1 MGPAGRQ
8 FGALLWKNWLCRV
21 RQPVLSLAEFFWPC
35 ILFMI
40 LTVLRFQEPPRHR
53 DNCFLQARDLP
64 SRGVL
69 PFMQALLCNTGS
81 TCRNVSS
88 PAPSEGP
95 RSSSRFGATAGRRE
109 KVNDL
114 AFLEEMQ
121 DLAEGIYEILDRAKI
136 LRELWAGGSKDADSS
151 HGSSLIAMDLNKT
164 EEVILR
170 LEKLHQQPHIW
181 DFLRLLPRLQ
191 ANDVC
196 AEDYIRGGVHLLHAA
211 STSLATLEDLDW
223 LPLNHTFSTVSENV
237 LNVTIWML
245 TFLQEHGVA
254 TTEAGDSPS
263 LQKLLWGP
271 RMAQADL
278 KPRFGFDEAH
288 AEQILNYSAEL
299 QEVLGRWR
307 QVPAGVPRGLEALGR
322 RQGAG
327 ALHAVPLVLGDSV
340 AAAGPGG
347 NHSAPNTIGMLER
360 VLLRGAGGVAPAT
373 SAHVQTAVSWVDASP
388 AAAGVMGAAV
398 VRSQLRP
405 PGRHLPRPLDSCPLL
420 ASPGASFLALGVIV
434 DGSCPTPSTSLARA
448 PPVRLVSHITASNR
462 KTEQVSLWLLH
473 LQKLEDVLRDLP
485 PRPAPR
491 RPLALSP
498 ALGNAIA
505 HKLRFVQG
513 ALACLEAAASGGGP
527 GGQEQPGEE
536 SLLREQEQG
545 RLHASVSGRA
555 ALPCPRGFSDETS
568 VLNKLLRSAED
579 AGHLLQ
585 EVITGRTDMPVSV
598 PGGLLGWP
606 EVEAQ
611 LAAVDLSCRRLL
623 RLLGTAA
630 SPGDGD
636 LAADCRDPL
645 LAAVVFHT
653 LEEVQLSLEETAYR
667 GAFLGLIRKTCELVC
682 YVHVHGRLPNHPPAF
697 SEESPCYGENMDW
710 EVITDNYFT
719 FLSNFLKSP
728 AASISRVLNST
739 KELLMMEKKLH
750 PLEDEQIDYFLSFV
764 GFLEKL
770 LPDPFDS
777 PSMPKFHDPPS
788 LTETLLNTSHLW
800 INRLQSL
807 KRDPS
812 AIDSQKLLE
821 FGKAV
826 IDKIETLEHL
836 WIKKESN
843 NILRFMELVLFE
855 INPKLLELWMYG
867 ISKGERMKLETL
879 STLLNFSVP
888 EDARVLSKS
897 LNFSQLFHSDW
908 PQSPAVEMDFVHV
921 SETVISGLYEFGFL
935 KQGQVSKALDT
946 VYAIRNASE
955 LFSALSEP
963 EKREVDTILT
973 QIYLNVFHDKD
984 SALLLRIYSSC
995 FQHIYKLLSIQ
1006 STESLLS
1013 FLAQTSK
1020 HILDI
1025 IKQFNFQNISK
1036 AFAFL
1041 YETTGVLEG
1050 LSDGS
1055 YCQQLLSSF
1064 NYLELQAQS
1073 LVSTEGPELEVIHA
1087 TLTGLKQ
1094 LLMVDED
1101 FRISFFQYMSQLFN
1115 GSVEALSGDECFA
1128 LDNKNISSVDYST
1141 ERGSSFILPWTQI
1154 LSNLS
1159 ANGSTF
1165 NELTAV
1171 HCTASWLQMWTE
1183 ILGNLSQIL
1192 QFDMNVFIPL
1202 HVGLT
1207 QLLDE
1212 LESDVKISESCLGIF
1227 PTHHPARLILDLFK
1241 NVTQADGFH
1250 DWDDFLT
1257 LRDLWVVLGDALV
1270 WVKSLS
1276 PGQVGKSVF
1285 TMETALHQLKTF
1297 PLNTSASREF
1307 FYSLLDVFMELST
1320 NTSEYINRN
1329 VRLINHFLS
1338 NDVTDYGVKFES
1350 VLTQLRETMLLL
1362 QNVSHDQDLLSCAN
1376 IFQNITEFILEDGF
1390 LHVNTSQRTLRI
1402 LAVLNSTFSSE
1413 DTISSLK
1420 GCIAWVDLMNHLYM
1434 MYNSGVA
1441 QGSPQGNWRSFGDVG
1456 DKINSTLN
1464 LVTWILNIKESP
1476 CSWNKSDINCVNIV
1490 LKNVTDFLNAM
1501 LTAIFEKEKVPKFE
1515 ILLTLL
1521 NGSTNQ
1527 VRMIIN
1533 NLTRDFDFISQ
1544 SNWKRFTELILRPVE
1559 LSDDIPSQF
1568 TDLWRHLVA
1577 LGKEI
1582 QKLMKEISSNILE
1595 NDSSSTSVK
1604 FLNIFATSPKEKDVN
1619 SLGNSFYQ
1627 LASYLAF
1634 NFSHDLQNPPQI
1646 IPHEIMNAVGLGIQL
1661 IRDVFNSL
1669 TPSVLHKIPQDPGDI
1684 QVFKKVASLLRT
1696 LKKMDIDLLVN
1707 QLEQVSESLTDF
1719 LKNVSRLGTRSLG
1732 ANLLVGL
1739 VEKFVD
1745 SSRAWNVNH
1754 LLKFSRLFPKDDVNA
1769 VVDTYY
1775 VLPHAVRLLQRGVDK
1790 NLTEV
1795 LKDVYNFTLL
1805 HGISISSVTKEDFAI
1820 VIKTLLDTV
1829 ELISEKPEILS
1840 AALTCLPVIWC
1851 WNHTASGFQPSLKLD
1866 ACKSREL
1873 TSSSFYSKVA
1883 SMLNHLHLSPPVGL
1897 QCPDE
1902 GSQEEIS
1909 RKMVCVIRELV
1920 DWNSILLELSE
1931 VFHVKTSLVKTM
1943 QEFWHKALPYVPS
1956 SENQSNDS
1964 ISELC
1969 PSGPIKQIASQII
1982 AQLKNV
1988 NFTKIQ
1994 LDENFLDKL
2003 ASLNKILNISEGT
2016 EASVRNKISLILEKI
2031 MKLPSGD
2038 QQPENS
2044 TRSLD
2049 PPFMTFLD
2057 VNLTGSS
2064 SEASSS
2070 FTKKREAAYN
2080 SSYFEKLRLEL
2091 EQIMTDLSHDFPN
2104 RPLLSEIIKEIQ
2116 MINSETLQNVTLQL
2130 AHFFESLGSSLKTSE
2145 ITEDFLSVIKNW
2157 LHKGANQ
2164 DDSEMIQTLFLLMAN
2179 GSSPDDLALLIKDI
2193 ATFLGLLKIISR
2205 EGNFDVAHLTQ
2216 LLSQEQLTNFSLV
2229 PLLFESF
2236 LINSINTLAGS
2247 SPEEASN
2254 SSDTDLHI
2262 MNFIKLTLNQTLSEN
2277 GERII
2282 LPPRSMVD
2290 SVEQVLKTFFSVL
2303 LEENSEDKISLLLKA
2318 FHKDIVAEMSF
2329 VPKDK
2334 YLEILTLDQFLTT
2347 SKEDCLMSIFLSLK
2361 ETLNRLI
2368 KSSFILDNGEFYFDK
2383 GRGAKFMRDLFNALL
2398 RETPG
2403 ENKTENNSEF
2413 LAVVSRLLFHM
2424 NSSEDLLQLSHDLR
2438 SALRLVR
2445 EASRELARLMD
2456 ELVTSPLQGFRDSC
2470 PTLRGVILANLT
2482 GLLPFANNPFPLR
2495 NRATLEIT
2503 ERLLG
2508 VISGAGGESGAPGP
2522 LLEMSDTLTMLV
2534 RDIADMSHLAASV
2547 TSAVELVGR
2556 AQKVA
2561 RKMATMS
2568 ETHSISNTSDTMKF
2582 FDSLYSILQQRVR
2595 NIVNELTALQNVD
2608 RFTSENINDLLTPFI
2623 DLAFGMIGVKPS
2635 ISQDADVVNT
2645 SSSTFSYVNQSKD
2658 FSDTLKEIVEFL
2670 TSVKSHLGTMEHLTA
2685 AFSNGTRI
2693 SAMGSVNLWEEILD
2707 CLDPINNI
2715 INQIDFLHPK
2725 PLPTRSYPQ
2734 DTKWERTREVILFFN
2749 EMFSQD
2755 STEIGTYLRTVIGRT
2770 LEALRNDLEKDDWSI
2785 FNLSLTFAQHPD
2797 HLLKAIETA
2806 GEASGGRDDASGALF
2821 SNFSLIQDVTHQQL
2835 EEAVQVLLRRMAF
2848 VGEELPL
2855 NDSQWINSMRTV
2867 FQPIFESFMNAATRE
2882 KITVG
2887 KEETVP
2893 MPDFPYLLEPLSG
2906 FEKYLKG
2913 LIELVDY
2920 WQDVPLMDQSVA
2932 VCQVFQQLRK
2942 PPGAVETLQKATA
2955 LALRVLIIIAD
2966 NPSLTRDVLCAAL
2979 SCKQDGTRRLLVP
2992 VLRVAAWGLD
3002 HYEEIQTMW
3011 SSPPR
3016 LSCESLGRN
3025 LSTSLRRLRGGLEPA
3040 AGRGCECPSPL
3051 LAAQRLVPTLAH
3063 GFQRAWRA
3071 RLPGLTFLS
3080 NVTAAEDVKVKDLM
3094 QDTSRLT
3101 GELRSS
3107 IHISDDTIHRI
3118 LEAGVS
3124 GLQLLPGA
3132 LALALSGRCDADILR
3147 PLLAFP
3153 EDPTS
3158 AQAARELCGLPGPRA
3173 YALVVSLTQNLDLR
3187 RLIYKVLMPLE
3198 VRRALGAL
3206 LDVVSRLSQLLP
3218 KAGHILEQ
3226 LPEFLR
3232 TYKVTTLLDVPD
3244 VPDFDQ
3250 APQQGR
3256 GGSTAFGSFQFVV
3269 KQVCQEPAS
3278 LFSGSNSFM
3287 NLPQV
3292 TELLGGDKEKFNIP
3306 EDATPF
3312 CLNLYQEILQSP
3324 NGALVWSF
3332 LKPILHGKI
3341 LYTPNTPE
3349 INKVIQ
3355 KANHTF
3361 HFVDKLT
3368 TLAETLLKIS
3378 SIFQSGGSG
3387 QMLSQLQEALRNKF
3401 VRSFVESQLHLDL
3414 DALSGKL
3421 QTYGGELDKV
3431 FARGGAGRIRFLG
3444 RVLVNLSSCVALN
3457 RFQALESVASL
3468 EAKAQEL
3475 MRHNN
3480 FLASI
3485 IFNSSLADRDQGT
3498 RPVRLPPHITY
3509 TIRTSI
3515 LYSMRTDLVKNPLWK
3530 FHPQNLPADGFKYN
3544 YIFVPLQDMIE
3555 RAIIL
3560 VQTGREAVEPAV
3572 QTQAIPYPCHTRD
3585 LFLNNVGFFF
3595 PLIMMLT
3602 WMVSVASMVR
3612 RLVYERQTQIE
3623 EYMRMMGVH
3632 STVLFLAWFLEN
3644 VATLALSSAAL
3655 AVILKV
3661 SGIFAH
3667 SNACIVF
3674 LFLLDF
3680 GVSVV
3685 MLSYLLGAFFS
3696 RANTA
3701 ALWASLVYMISFLP
3715 YIVLLV
3721 LRNQLSVI
3729 VQMFLCLLSTTAFG
3743 QGVFFVTFLE
3753 GQEAGVQWDNL
3764 SQPPEQMGMTFGWV
3778 CWMILFDSGLYFV
3791 CGWYLNNLVP
3801 GAFGLRKPW
3810 YFPFTASYWKSLC
3823 GLAAGGRRAPGPD
3836 LSFPHED
3843 SDREGSSR
3851 HDGAGAA
3858 GGGPP
3863 GVALVSVTKEYE
3875 PHKAAIRDLSITFH
3889 SDQITALLGTNGA
3902 GKTTV
3907 ISVLTGLHPPT
3918 SGAVLVHGRSL
3929 HTDLAAI
3936 RRELGVCPQRDVL
3949 LDNLTVL
3956 EHLRLFAAIKAPHWT
3971 QRTLRRE
3978 VNRTLED
3985 VELTRHQHTQTRVL
3999 SGGMKRKLSIGLAFL
4014 GASRTV
4020 VLDEPTSGVDP
4031 CSRRGIWDIL
4041 LKHRKGRTVIFTTH
4055 HLDEAEALSDRVA
4068 VLQQGR
4074 LRFCGPPSCLTEAY
4088 GQGLLLTLTKQPS
4101 VLGADDSQDLA
4112 RATALIQSH
4121 VPHAFLRDSRPGEL
4135 VYGLPRDTD
4144 RARFGALFRALEH
4157 NLPCLRLT
4165 GFGISDTTLE
4175 EVFLTL
4181 LQGSKKPSAA
4191 ERARWDQRPP
4201 ERARGSCGAPAGTPL
4216 AQAAALLVKRLRH
4229 TRRAWKGA
4237 VSNLLLPV
4245 LFVAL
4250 AMGLFMV
4257 RPLATDYPPL
4267 ELAPGRSEGA
4277 EAYFFSS
4284 GSDGQELAQVLLRK
4298 FGDQDLLCG
4307 GLNPDPMNASCWRL
4321 DPPSAPRARDSC
4333 GCPCA
4338 NTSAGAPYLTDRLG
4352 HTLLN
4357 LSAFPLEEYLLLPAA
4372 KPRLGGW
4379 TFGARIPAQDAD
4391 PDASQPDTVAKVWY
4405 NQKGF
4410 HALPSYLNH
4419 LNNLILWRHVPAAED
4434 WRRYG
4439 ITLFSHPYGGALLN
4453 EDKILESIRQCG
4465 VALCIVLGCA
4475 VLTAALGSSVV
4486 HDRATSALRLQR
4498 ISGLGHATYWLANFL
4513 FDGVFYLVSVSLCVA
4528 VIVAFQLPAFTVR
4541 QNLAATALLLAL
4553 FGYATLPW
4561 MYLMS
4566 RIFSSSDV
4574 AFISFVSL
4582 NFIFGLCT
4590 MLMTIM
4596 PRLLAMV
4603 SRAQNLQKIYDVLK
4617 WVFTVLPQFCLGQGL
4632 IELCYN
4638 QIRYDLTHGFGIDS
4652 YMSPFQMDFL
4662 GWIFVQLAAHGTV
4675 LLLLRASLQWD
4686 RLPRPRGHSAIQG
4699 TVTPSKDIDVE
4710 KEQIRVLKGKTSEDL
4725 LVLCNLS
4732 KSYGSFRRTTAVCDI
4747 SLGLRRGECFGLLG
4761 PNGAGKSSTFKM
4773 LNGDCPPTS
4782 GHAVIRTPA
4791 GELLDL
4797 GAAGAAGL
4805 RIGYCP
4811 QQDALDELLTGWE
4824 HLDYYCRLRGVP
4836 SPSIPQ
4842 VAGDLVERLGLE
4854 AHVDQLVATYSGG
4867 TRRKLST
4874 ALALLGSP
4882 DLLLLDEPS
4891 SGMDPCSKRHLWRT
4905 ITQEA
4910 RRGCAVVLTSHSM
4923 EECEALCTRL
4933 AIMVN
4938 GSFRCLGSPQ
4948 HLKNRFGDGYTVRIW
4963 LCQETHAHSAISDCL
4978 KLHFPGIQFKGQH
4991 LNLLEYHL
4999 PKQWECLA
5007 DLFQVLENQK
5017 TFLNIKHY
5025 SISQTTLEQVF
5036 IKFATEQR
5044 EPSQST
5050 PATPPDSYQPHRL
5063 PI

>member
-1 MGPAGRQ
+1 
-8 FGALLWKNWLCRV
+8 
-21 RQPVLSLAEFFWPC
+21 
-35 ILFMI
+35 MI

-88 PAPSEGP
+88 PA
-95 RSSSRFGATAGRRE
+95 SSRFGATAGRRE

-151 HGSSLIAMDLNKT
+151 HGSSLIMDLNKT

-254 TTEAGDSPS
+254 TTGMYSPS

-299 QEVLGRWR
+299 QEVGTRDASR
-307 QVPAGVPRGLEALGR
+307 AVGCSPG
-322 RQGAG
+322 GAWVG
-327 ALHAVPLVLGDSV
+327 E
-340 AAAGPGG
+340 AAG
-347 NHSAPNTIGMLER
+347 
-360 VLLRGAGGVAPAT
+360 RGAP
-373 SAHVQTAVSWVDASP
+373 ASP
-388 AAAGVMGAAV
+388 RHPAWLPG
-398 VRSQLRP
+398 SQRV
-405 PGRHLPRPLDSCPLL
+405 S
-420 ASPGASFLALGVIV
+420 SPV
-434 DGSCPTPSTSLARA
+434 
-448 PPVRLVSHITASNR
+448 
-462 KTEQVSLWLLH
+462 K
-473 LQKLEDVLRDLP
+473 
-485 PRPAPR
+485 
-491 RPLALSP
+491 
-498 ALGNAIA
+498 
-505 HKLRFVQG
+505 
-513 ALACLEAAASGGGP
+513 
-527 GGQEQPGEE
+527 
-536 SLLREQEQG
+536 
-545 RLHASVSGRA
+545 
-555 ALPCPRGFSDETS
+555 
-568 VLNKLLRSAED
+568 
-579 AGHLLQ
+579 GHLLQ

-636 LAADCRDPL
+636 LAAD
-645 LAAVVFHT
+645 
-653 LEEVQLSLEETAYR
+653 S
-667 GAFLGLIRKTCELVC
+667 
-682 YVHVHGRLPNHPPAF
+682 F

-2277 GERII
+2277 
-2282 LPPRSMVD
+2282 
-2290 SVEQVLKTFFSVL
+2290 
-2303 LEENSEDKISLLLKA
+2303 EENSEDKISLL
-2318 FHKDIVAEMSF
+2318 F

-3051 LAAQRLVPTLAH
+3051 LAAQRQAAPGTLV
-3063 GFQRAWRA
+3063 
-3071 RLPGLTFLS
+3071 
-3080 NVTAAEDVKVKDLM
+3080 VTAAGTLIMTGSPPFDAFSDVKVKDLM

-3124 GLQLLPGA
+3124 GLQVLPGA

-3244 VPDFDQ
+3244 VPDFAQ
-3250 APQQGR
+3250 VGQGR

-3421 QTYGGELDKV
+3421 QTYGECLDKV

-4201 ERARGSCGAPAGTPL
+4201 ERGGPWASAGPGRSPGLSRLPVPVSAGGAPAGTPL

-4277 EAYFFSS
+4277 EAYFF
-4284 GSDGQELAQVLLRK
+4284 R
-4298 FGDQDLLCG
+4298 
-4307 GLNPDPMNASCWRL
+4307 MNASCWRL

-4652 YMSPFQMDFL
+4652 YVSPFQMDFL

>member
-1 MGPAGRQ
+1 MLGRVLGLQ
-8 FGALLWKNWLCRV
+8 AAALQLWRCW
-21 RQPVLSLAEFFWPC
+21 VLSLAEFFWPC

-88 PAPSEGP
+88 PA
-95 RSSSRFGATAGRRE
+95 SSRFGATAGRRE

-196 AEDYIRGGVHLLHAA
+196 AEDYIRGGVHL
-211 STSLATLEDLDW
+211 SLATLEDLDW

-254 TTEAGDSPS
+254 TTGMYSPS

-299 QEVLGRWR
+299 QEVGTR
-307 QVPAGVPRGLEALGR
+307 
-322 RQGAG
+322 
-327 ALHAVPLVLGDSV
+327 
-340 AAAGPGG
+340 
-347 NHSAPNTIGMLER
+347 
-360 VLLRGAGGVAPAT
+360 
-373 SAHVQTAVSWVDASP
+373 DASP
-388 AAAGVMGAAV
+388 ALLGCPLPPPSLPPPSSSSWGHTEPLGRGGRCSSWGGSRTAW
-398 VRSQLRP
+398 P
-405 PGRHLPRPLDSCPLL
+405 PGRGLRTSPLGSSGAAAVPACFPPSRPRLQGCSW
-420 ASPGASFLALGVIV
+420 AAGWASFWNLPDSSVAADSPVPGRPPTTHKSASETVVSCAL
-434 DGSCPTPSTSLARA
+434 R
-448 PPVRLVSHITASNR
+448 
-462 KTEQVSLWLLH
+462 LLH

-513 ALACLEAAASGGGP
+513 EASPRHPAWLP
-527 GGQEQPGEE
+527 GSQ
-536 SLLREQEQG
+536 R
-545 RLHASVSGRA
+545 VSS
-555 ALPCPRGFSDETS
+555 P
-568 VLNKLLRSAED
+568 VK
-579 AGHLLQ
+579 GHLLQ

-2992 VLRVAAWGLD
+2992 VLRVA
-3002 HYEEIQTMW
+3002 EIQTMW

-3040 AGRGCECPSPL
+3040 AGRGCESSPRAGDPSQ
-3051 LAAQRLVPTLAH
+3051 AAPGTLV
-3063 GFQRAWRA
+3063 
-3071 RLPGLTFLS
+3071 
-3080 NVTAAEDVKVKDLM
+3080 VTAAGTLIMTGSPPFDAFSDVKVKDLM

-3124 GLQLLPGA
+3124 GLQVLPGA

-3250 APQQGR
+3250 QGR

-3355 KANHTF
+3355 KVSLGVLGWLRWLRSWDGALHW
-3361 HFVDKLT
+3361 
-3368 TLAETLLKIS
+3368 
-3378 SIFQSGGSG
+3378 
-3387 QMLSQLQEALRNKF
+3387 EALRNKF

-4191 ERARWDQRPP
+4191 ERARLPVP
-4201 ERARGSCGAPAGTPL
+4201 VSAGGAPAGTPL

-4307 GLNPDPMNASCWRL
+4307 GLNPDPTISLLTGLACCN
-4321 DPPSAPRARDSC
+4321 
-4333 GCPCA
+4333 
-4338 NTSAGAPYLTDRLG
+4338 AGAPYLTDRLG

-4652 YMSPFQMDFL
+4652 YVSPFQMDFL

-5025 SISQTTLEQVF
+5025 SISQTTLEQVWSPRILRQVAF
-5036 IKFATEQR
+5036 WRVLEAS
-5044 EPSQST
+5044 PS
-5050 PATPPDSYQPHRL
+5050 
-5063 PI
+5063 

>member
-1 MGPAGRQ
+1 
-8 FGALLWKNWLCRV
+8 
-21 RQPVLSLAEFFWPC
+21 
-35 ILFMI
+35 MI

-88 PAPSEGP
+88 PA
-95 RSSSRFGATAGRRE
+95 SSRFGATAGRRE

-196 AEDYIRGGVHLLHAA
+196 AEDYIRGGVHL
-211 STSLATLEDLDW
+211 SLATLEDLDW

-254 TTEAGDSPS
+254 TTGMYSPS

-299 QEVLGRWR
+299 QEVGTR
-307 QVPAGVPRGLEALGR
+307 
-322 RQGAG
+322 
-327 ALHAVPLVLGDSV
+327 
-340 AAAGPGG
+340 
-347 NHSAPNTIGMLER
+347 
-360 VLLRGAGGVAPAT
+360 
-373 SAHVQTAVSWVDASP
+373 DASP
-388 AAAGVMGAAV
+388 ALLGCPLPPPSLPPPSSSSWGHTEPLGRGGRCSSWGGSRTAW
-398 VRSQLRP
+398 P
-405 PGRHLPRPLDSCPLL
+405 PGRGLRTSPLGSSGAAAVPACFPPSRPRLQGCSW
-420 ASPGASFLALGVIV
+420 AAGWASFWNLPDSSVAADSPVPGRPPTTHKSASETVVSCAL
-434 DGSCPTPSTSLARA
+434 R
-448 PPVRLVSHITASNR
+448 
-462 KTEQVSLWLLH
+462 LLH

-513 ALACLEAAASGGGP
+513 EASPRHPAWLP
-527 GGQEQPGEE
+527 GSQ
-536 SLLREQEQG
+536 R
-545 RLHASVSGRA
+545 VSS
-555 ALPCPRGFSDETS
+555 P
-568 VLNKLLRSAED
+568 VK
-579 AGHLLQ
+579 GHLLQ

-2992 VLRVAAWGLD
+2992 VLRVA
-3002 HYEEIQTMW
+3002 EIQTMW

-3040 AGRGCECPSPL
+3040 AGRGCESSPRAGDPSQ
-3051 LAAQRLVPTLAH
+3051 AAPGTLV
-3063 GFQRAWRA
+3063 
-3071 RLPGLTFLS
+3071 
-3080 NVTAAEDVKVKDLM
+3080 VTAAGTLIMTGSPPFDAFSDVKVKDLM

-3124 GLQLLPGA
+3124 GLQVLPGA

-3244 VPDFDQ
+3244 VPDF
-3250 APQQGR
+3250 AQQGR

-3355 KANHTF
+3355 KVSLGVLGWLRWLRSWDGALHW
-3361 HFVDKLT
+3361 
-3368 TLAETLLKIS
+3368 
-3378 SIFQSGGSG
+3378 
-3387 QMLSQLQEALRNKF
+3387 EALRNKF

-4191 ERARWDQRPP
+4191 ERARLPVP
-4201 ERARGSCGAPAGTPL
+4201 VSAGGAPAGTPL

-4307 GLNPDPMNASCWRL
+4307 GLNPDPTISLLTGLACCN
-4321 DPPSAPRARDSC
+4321 
-4333 GCPCA
+4333 
-4338 NTSAGAPYLTDRLG
+4338 AGAPYLTDRLG

-4652 YMSPFQMDFL
+4652 YVSPFQMDFL

-4978 KLHFPGIQFKGQH
+4978 KLHFPGIQFKVDRGSVFTS
-4991 LNLLEYHL
+4991 LWGNRVSAFVLSCVL
-4999 PKQWECLA
+4999 PRAVTRCCLSWA
-5007 DLFQVLENQK
+5007 
-5017 TFLNIKHY
+5017 
-5025 SISQTTLEQVF
+5025 
-5036 IKFATEQR
+5036 
-5044 EPSQST
+5044 
-5050 PATPPDSYQPHRL
+5050 
-5063 PI
+5063 

>member
-1 MGPAGRQ
+1 
-8 FGALLWKNWLCRV
+8 
-21 RQPVLSLAEFFWPC
+21 
-35 ILFMI
+35 
-40 LTVLRFQEPPRHR
+40 
-53 DNCFLQARDLP
+53 
-64 SRGVL
+64 
-69 PFMQALLCNTGS
+69 
-81 TCRNVSS
+81 
-88 PAPSEGP
+88 
-95 RSSSRFGATAGRRE
+95 
-109 KVNDL
+109 
-114 AFLEEMQ
+114 
-121 DLAEGIYEILDRAKI
+121 
-136 LRELWAGGSKDADSS
+136 
-151 HGSSLIAMDLNKT
+151 
-164 EEVILR
+164 
-170 LEKLHQQPHIW
+170 
-181 DFLRLLPRLQ
+181 
-191 ANDVC
+191 
-196 AEDYIRGGVHLLHAA
+196 
-211 STSLATLEDLDW
+211 
-223 LPLNHTFSTVSENV
+223 
-237 LNVTIWML
+237 
-245 TFLQEHGVA
+245 
-254 TTEAGDSPS
+254 
-263 LQKLLWGP
+263 
-271 RMAQADL
+271 
-278 KPRFGFDEAH
+278 
-288 AEQILNYSAEL
+288 
-299 QEVLGRWR
+299 
-307 QVPAGVPRGLEALGR
+307 
-322 RQGAG
+322 
-327 ALHAVPLVLGDSV
+327 
-340 AAAGPGG
+340 
-347 NHSAPNTIGMLER
+347 
-360 VLLRGAGGVAPAT
+360 
-373 SAHVQTAVSWVDASP
+373 
-388 AAAGVMGAAV
+388 
-398 VRSQLRP
+398 
-405 PGRHLPRPLDSCPLL
+405 
-420 ASPGASFLALGVIV
+420 
-434 DGSCPTPSTSLARA
+434 
-448 PPVRLVSHITASNR
+448 
-462 KTEQVSLWLLH
+462 
-473 LQKLEDVLRDLP
+473 
-485 PRPAPR
+485 
-491 RPLALSP
+491 
-498 ALGNAIA
+498 
-505 HKLRFVQG
+505 
-513 ALACLEAAASGGGP
+513 
-527 GGQEQPGEE
+527 
-536 SLLREQEQG
+536 
-545 RLHASVSGRA
+545 
-555 ALPCPRGFSDETS
+555 
-568 VLNKLLRSAED
+568 
-579 AGHLLQ
+579 
-585 EVITGRTDMPVSV
+585 
-598 PGGLLGWP
+598 
-606 EVEAQ
+606 
-611 LAAVDLSCRRLL
+611 
-623 RLLGTAA
+623 
-630 SPGDGD
+630 
-636 LAADCRDPL
+636 
-645 LAAVVFHT
+645 
-653 LEEVQLSLEETAYR
+653 
-667 GAFLGLIRKTCELVC
+667 
-682 YVHVHGRLPNHPPAF
+682 
-697 SEESPCYGENMDW
+697 
-710 EVITDNYFT
+710 
-719 FLSNFLKSP
+719 
-728 AASISRVLNST
+728 
-739 KELLMMEKKLH
+739 MEKKLH
-750 PLEDEQIDYFLSFV
+750 SLEDEQIDYFLSFV

-777 PSMPKFHDPPS
+777 PSMPKLHDAPS

-800 INRLQSL
+800 INRLRSL

-843 NILRFMELVLFE
+843 NMLRFMELVLFE

-879 STLLNFSVP
+879 PTLLNFSVP

-973 QIYLNVFHDKD
+973 QIYLNIFHDKD
-984 SALLLRIYSSC
+984 SALLLQFYSSC

-1006 STESLLS
+1006 STEPLLS

-1055 YCQQLLSSF
+1055 YCQQLLSIF

-1128 LDNKNISSVDYST
+1128 LDNKNISSMDYST

-1212 LESDVKISESCLGIF
+1212 LESDVKISESCQGIF
-1227 PTHHPARLILDLFK
+1227 PTHRPARLVLDLFK

-1257 LRDLWVVLGDALV
+1257 LRDLWVVLGDALF

-1276 PGQVGKSVF
+1276 PGQVGKSLF
-1285 TMETALHQLKTF
+1285 TMETALHQLKTL

-1338 NDVTDYGVKFES
+1338 NNVTDYGVKFES

-1490 LKNVTDFLNAM
+1490 LKNVTDFLSAM

-1521 NGSTNQ
+1521 NDSTNQ

-1544 SNWKRFTELILRPVE
+1544 SNWKRFTELILRPAE

-1568 TDLWRHLVA
+1568 THLWRHLVA

-1582 QKLMKEISSNILE
+1582 QKLMKEIASNILE

-1619 SLGNSFYQ
+1619 SLGNSIYQ

-1696 LKKMDIDLLVN
+1696 LKKTDIDLLVD

-1719 LKNVSRLGTRSLG
+1719 LKNVSRLGARSLG

-1820 VIKTLLDTV
+1820 AIKTLLDTV

-1840 AALTCLPVIWC
+1840 EALTCLPVIWC
-1851 WNHTASGFQPSLKLD
+1851 WNHTASGFRQSPKLD

-1883 SMLNHLHLSPPVGL
+1883 SVLNHLHLSPPVGL

-1943 QEFWHKALPYVPS
+1943 QEFWHRALPYVPS

-1988 NFTKIQ
+1988 NFTKIP

-2003 ASLNKILNISEGT
+2003 AGLNKILNISEGT

-2049 PPFMTFLD
+2049 PPFVTFLD
-2057 VNLTGSS
+2057 ANLTGSS
-2064 SEASSS
+2064 LEASSS

-2080 SSYFEKLRLEL
+2080 SSYFEGLRLEL
-2091 EQIMTDLSHDFPN
+2091 ERIMADLSHDFPN
-2104 RPLLSEIIKEIQ
+2104 TPLLSEIIKEIQ

-2130 AHFFESLGSSLKTSE
+2130 AHFFESLGSSSLKTSE
-2145 ITEDFLSVIKNW
+2145 ITEDFLSVVKNW

-2179 GSSPDDLALLIKDI
+2179 GSSPDDLALWTKDI

-2205 EGNFDVAHLTQ
+2205 EGHFDVAHLTQ
-2216 LLSQEQLTNFSLV
+2216 LLSQDQLTNFSLV

-2262 MNFIKLTLNQTLSEN
+2262 MNFIELALNQTPSEN

-2303 LEENSEDKISLLLKA
+2303 PEENSEDKISLLLKA

-2334 YLEILTLDQFLTT
+2334 NLEILTLDQFLTT
-2347 SKEDCLMSIFLSLK
+2347 SKEDRLMSIFLSLK

-2368 KSSFILDNGEFYFDK
+2368 KSSYILDNGEFYFDK

-2413 LAVVSRLLFHM
+2413 LAVVSRLLFHL

-2445 EASRELARLMD
+2445 EASTELARLMD

-2503 ERLLG
+2503 EGLLG

-2595 NIVNELTALQNVD
+2595 NTVNELTALQNVD

-2623 DLAFGMIGVKPS
+2623 DLAFGMIGVKPY
-2635 ISQDADVVNT
+2635 ISQDADTVNT

-2658 FSDTLKEIVEFL
+2658 FSDILKEIVEFL
-2670 TSVKSHLGTMEHLTA
+2670 TSVKSHLGTMEPLMA

-2693 SAMGSVNLWEEILD
+2693 SATGSVNLWEEILD

-2715 INQIDFLHPK
+2715 LNQIDFLHPK
-2725 PLPTRSYPQ
+2725 PLRTRSYPQ

-2770 LEALRNDLEKDDWSI
+2770 LEALRSDLEKDDWSI
-2785 FNLSLTFAQHPD
+2785 FNLSLTFAPHPD
-2797 HLLKAIETA
+2797 HLLKSIETA
-2806 GEASGGRDDASGALF
+2806 GEASGGRDDVSGALF

-2835 EEAVQVLLRRMAF
+2835 EEAVQALLRRMAF
-2848 VGEELPL
+2848 VGEDLPL

-2867 FQPIFESFMNAATRE
+2867 FQPIFESFMNAATGK

-2893 MPDFPYLLEPLSG
+2893 MPDFPYILEPFSG

-2955 LALRVLIIIAD
+2955 LALRVLIIIAVVLESSNRVFSPVRPPAMAMSSFPGERDLRLPQLCLRGIGHASALPQNPEFISEYRPGSDVVAFSGLHGSRAVFCGAAVKGVDLPLHWPHNRSLGSGSGLPGPGSAAVGGRPQQRRLGVAGGRVPEASGAAEPERGIRRVQGQEEHRSSDINEKLSKRGSRVVASAQHDFGSILRCVSCGPLNRAGCGRGEQRRGTSPEQRACALAQGVQLPARGAEGRARCWGRLWVVQGLQGEHREPAGSLGRSLRCTRDGRVPWTPYGRAEVVSKARAPPSSRSRESPGTEHGLPRSVPSGGGSRAGRFGDPGGQQPRVGGSRAAFAEQEPRALGTGPGAVPESPSRGASRAAPWNRRAQSGHGAEPTWGHCWVEALVPPGRCAHPWALGAGKCAGVSVLSWDVEQRSFRVISD

-2992 VLRVAAWGLD
+2992 VLRAAAWGLD
-3002 HYEEIQTMW
+3002 HYE
-3011 SSPPR
+3011 
-3016 LSCESLGRN
+3016 
-3025 LSTSLRRLRGGLEPA
+3025 
-3040 AGRGCECPSPL
+3040 
-3051 LAAQRLVPTLAH
+3051 
-3063 GFQRAWRA
+3063 
-3071 RLPGLTFLS
+3071 
-3080 NVTAAEDVKVKDLM
+3080 
-3094 QDTSRLT
+3094 
-3101 GELRSS
+3101 
-3107 IHISDDTIHRI
+3107 
-3118 LEAGVS
+3118 
-3124 GLQLLPGA
+3124 
-3132 LALALSGRCDADILR
+3132 
-3147 PLLAFP
+3147 
-3153 EDPTS
+3153 
-3158 AQAARELCGLPGPRA
+3158 
-3173 YALVVSLTQNLDLR
+3173 
-3187 RLIYKVLMPLE
+3187 
-3198 VRRALGAL
+3198 
-3206 LDVVSRLSQLLP
+3206 
-3218 KAGHILEQ
+3218 
-3226 LPEFLR
+3226 
-3232 TYKVTTLLDVPD
+3232 
-3244 VPDFDQ
+3244 
-3250 APQQGR
+3250 
-3256 GGSTAFGSFQFVV
+3256 
-3269 KQVCQEPAS
+3269 VC
-3278 LFSGSNSFM
+3278 
-3287 NLPQV
+3287 
-3292 TELLGGDKEKFNIP
+3292 
-3306 EDATPF
+3306 
-3312 CLNLYQEILQSP
+3312 
-3324 NGALVWSF
+3324 
-3332 LKPILHGKI
+3332 
-3341 LYTPNTPE
+3341 
-3349 INKVIQ
+3349 
-3355 KANHTF
+3355 
-3361 HFVDKLT
+3361 
-3368 TLAETLLKIS
+3368 
-3378 SIFQSGGSG
+3378 
-3387 QMLSQLQEALRNKF
+3387 
-3401 VRSFVESQLHLDL
+3401 
-3414 DALSGKL
+3414 
-3421 QTYGGELDKV
+3421 
-3431 FARGGAGRIRFLG
+3431 
-3444 RVLVNLSSCVALN
+3444 
-3457 RFQALESVASL
+3457 
-3468 EAKAQEL
+3468 
-3475 MRHNN
+3475 
-3480 FLASI
+3480 
-3485 IFNSSLADRDQGT
+3485 
-3498 RPVRLPPHITY
+3498 
-3509 TIRTSI
+3509 
-3515 LYSMRTDLVKNPLWK
+3515 
-3530 FHPQNLPADGFKYN
+3530 
-3544 YIFVPLQDMIE
+3544 
-3555 RAIIL
+3555 
-3560 VQTGREAVEPAV
+3560 
-3572 QTQAIPYPCHTRD
+3572 
-3585 LFLNNVGFFF
+3585 
-3595 PLIMMLT
+3595 
-3602 WMVSVASMVR
+3602 
-3612 RLVYERQTQIE
+3612 
-3623 EYMRMMGVH
+3623 
-3632 STVLFLAWFLEN
+3632 
-3644 VATLALSSAAL
+3644 
-3655 AVILKV
+3655 
-3661 SGIFAH
+3661 
-3667 SNACIVF
+3667 
-3674 LFLLDF
+3674 
-3680 GVSVV
+3680 
-3685 MLSYLLGAFFS
+3685 
-3696 RANTA
+3696 
-3701 ALWASLVYMISFLP
+3701 
-3715 YIVLLV
+3715 
-3721 LRNQLSVI
+3721 
-3729 VQMFLCLLSTTAFG
+3729 
-3743 QGVFFVTFLE
+3743 
-3753 GQEAGVQWDNL
+3753 
-3764 SQPPEQMGMTFGWV
+3764 
-3778 CWMILFDSGLYFV
+3778 
-3791 CGWYLNNLVP
+3791 
-3801 GAFGLRKPW
+3801 
-3810 YFPFTASYWKSLC
+3810 
-3823 GLAAGGRRAPGPD
+3823 
-3836 LSFPHED
+3836 
-3843 SDREGSSR
+3843 
-3851 HDGAGAA
+3851 
-3858 GGGPP
+3858 
-3863 GVALVSVTKEYE
+3863 
-3875 PHKAAIRDLSITFH
+3875 
-3889 SDQITALLGTNGA
+3889 
-3902 GKTTV
+3902 
-3907 ISVLTGLHPPT
+3907 
-3918 SGAVLVHGRSL
+3918 
-3929 HTDLAAI
+3929 
-3936 RRELGVCPQRDVL
+3936 
-3949 LDNLTVL
+3949 
-3956 EHLRLFAAIKAPHWT
+3956 
-3971 QRTLRRE
+3971 
-3978 VNRTLED
+3978 
-3985 VELTRHQHTQTRVL
+3985 
-3999 SGGMKRKLSIGLAFL
+3999 
-4014 GASRTV
+4014 
-4020 VLDEPTSGVDP
+4020 
-4031 CSRRGIWDIL
+4031 
-4041 LKHRKGRTVIFTTH
+4041 
-4055 HLDEAEALSDRVA
+4055 
-4068 VLQQGR
+4068 
-4074 LRFCGPPSCLTEAY
+4074 
-4088 GQGLLLTLTKQPS
+4088 
-4101 VLGADDSQDLA
+4101 
-4112 RATALIQSH
+4112 
-4121 VPHAFLRDSRPGEL
+4121 
-4135 VYGLPRDTD
+4135 
-4144 RARFGALFRALEH
+4144 
-4157 NLPCLRLT
+4157 
-4165 GFGISDTTLE
+4165 
-4175 EVFLTL
+4175 
-4181 LQGSKKPSAA
+4181 
-4191 ERARWDQRPP
+4191 
-4201 ERARGSCGAPAGTPL
+4201 
-4216 AQAAALLVKRLRH
+4216 
-4229 TRRAWKGA
+4229 
-4237 VSNLLLPV
+4237 
-4245 LFVAL
+4245 
-4250 AMGLFMV
+4250 
-4257 RPLATDYPPL
+4257 
-4267 ELAPGRSEGA
+4267 
-4277 EAYFFSS
+4277 
-4284 GSDGQELAQVLLRK
+4284 
-4298 FGDQDLLCG
+4298 
-4307 GLNPDPMNASCWRL
+4307 
-4321 DPPSAPRARDSC
+4321 
-4333 GCPCA
+4333 
-4338 NTSAGAPYLTDRLG
+4338 
-4352 HTLLN
+4352 
-4357 LSAFPLEEYLLLPAA
+4357 
-4372 KPRLGGW
+4372 
-4379 TFGARIPAQDAD
+4379 
-4391 PDASQPDTVAKVWY
+4391 
-4405 NQKGF
+4405 
-4410 HALPSYLNH
+4410 
-4419 LNNLILWRHVPAAED
+4419 
-4434 WRRYG
+4434 
-4439 ITLFSHPYGGALLN
+4439 
-4453 EDKILESIRQCG
+4453 
-4465 VALCIVLGCA
+4465 
-4475 VLTAALGSSVV
+4475 
-4486 HDRATSALRLQR
+4486 
-4498 ISGLGHATYWLANFL
+4498 
-4513 FDGVFYLVSVSLCVA
+4513 
-4528 VIVAFQLPAFTVR
+4528 
-4541 QNLAATALLLAL
+4541 
-4553 FGYATLPW
+4553 
-4561 MYLMS
+4561 
-4566 RIFSSSDV
+4566 
-4574 AFISFVSL
+4574 
-4582 NFIFGLCT
+4582 
-4590 MLMTIM
+4590 
-4596 PRLLAMV
+4596 
-4603 SRAQNLQKIYDVLK
+4603 
-4617 WVFTVLPQFCLGQGL
+4617 
-4632 IELCYN
+4632 
-4638 QIRYDLTHGFGIDS
+4638 
-4652 YMSPFQMDFL
+4652 
-4662 GWIFVQLAAHGTV
+4662 
-4675 LLLLRASLQWD
+4675 
-4686 RLPRPRGHSAIQG
+4686 RPRG
-4699 TVTPSKDIDVE
+4699 
-4710 KEQIRVLKGKTSEDL
+4710 
-4725 LVLCNLS
+4725 
-4732 KSYGSFRRTTAVCDI
+4732 
-4747 SLGLRRGECFGLLG
+4747 SLELR
-4761 PNGAGKSSTFKM
+4761 
-4773 LNGDCPPTS
+4773 
-4782 GHAVIRTPA
+4782 
-4791 GELLDL
+4791 
-4797 GAAGAAGL
+4797 GAA
-4805 RIGYCP
+4805 R
-4811 QQDALDELLTGWE
+4811 W
-4824 HLDYYCRLRGVP
+4824 V
-4836 SPSIPQ
+4836 
-4842 VAGDLVERLGLE
+4842 
-4854 AHVDQLVATYSGG
+4854 
-4867 TRRKLST
+4867 
-4874 ALALLGSP
+4874 
-4882 DLLLLDEPS
+4882 
-4891 SGMDPCSKRHLWRT
+4891 
-4905 ITQEA
+4905 
-4910 RRGCAVVLTSHSM
+4910 
-4923 EECEALCTRL
+4923 
-4933 AIMVN
+4933 
-4938 GSFRCLGSPQ
+4938 
-4948 HLKNRFGDGYTVRIW
+4948 
-4963 LCQETHAHSAISDCL
+4963 
-4978 KLHFPGIQFKGQH
+4978 
-4991 LNLLEYHL
+4991 
-4999 PKQWECLA
+4999 
-5007 DLFQVLENQK
+5007 
-5017 TFLNIKHY
+5017 
-5025 SISQTTLEQVF
+5025 
-5036 IKFATEQR
+5036 
-5044 EPSQST
+5044 
-5050 PATPPDSYQPHRL
+5050 
-5063 PI
+5063 

>member
-1 MGPAGRQ
+1 
-8 FGALLWKNWLCRV
+8 
-21 RQPVLSLAEFFWPC
+21 
-35 ILFMI
+35 
-40 LTVLRFQEPPRHR
+40 
-53 DNCFLQARDLP
+53 
-64 SRGVL
+64 
-69 PFMQALLCNTGS
+69 
-81 TCRNVSS
+81 
-88 PAPSEGP
+88 
-95 RSSSRFGATAGRRE
+95 
-109 KVNDL
+109 
-114 AFLEEMQ
+114 
-121 DLAEGIYEILDRAKI
+121 
-136 LRELWAGGSKDADSS
+136 
-151 HGSSLIAMDLNKT
+151 
-164 EEVILR
+164 
-170 LEKLHQQPHIW
+170 
-181 DFLRLLPRLQ
+181 
-191 ANDVC
+191 
-196 AEDYIRGGVHLLHAA
+196 
-211 STSLATLEDLDW
+211 
-223 LPLNHTFSTVSENV
+223 
-237 LNVTIWML
+237 
-245 TFLQEHGVA
+245 
-254 TTEAGDSPS
+254 
-263 LQKLLWGP
+263 
-271 RMAQADL
+271 
-278 KPRFGFDEAH
+278 
-288 AEQILNYSAEL
+288 
-299 QEVLGRWR
+299 
-307 QVPAGVPRGLEALGR
+307 
-322 RQGAG
+322 
-327 ALHAVPLVLGDSV
+327 
-340 AAAGPGG
+340 
-347 NHSAPNTIGMLER
+347 
-360 VLLRGAGGVAPAT
+360 
-373 SAHVQTAVSWVDASP
+373 
-388 AAAGVMGAAV
+388 
-398 VRSQLRP
+398 
-405 PGRHLPRPLDSCPLL
+405 
-420 ASPGASFLALGVIV
+420 
-434 DGSCPTPSTSLARA
+434 
-448 PPVRLVSHITASNR
+448 
-462 KTEQVSLWLLH
+462 
-473 LQKLEDVLRDLP
+473 
-485 PRPAPR
+485 
-491 RPLALSP
+491 
-498 ALGNAIA
+498 
-505 HKLRFVQG
+505 
-513 ALACLEAAASGGGP
+513 
-527 GGQEQPGEE
+527 
-536 SLLREQEQG
+536 
-545 RLHASVSGRA
+545 
-555 ALPCPRGFSDETS
+555 
-568 VLNKLLRSAED
+568 
-579 AGHLLQ
+579 
-585 EVITGRTDMPVSV
+585 
-598 PGGLLGWP
+598 
-606 EVEAQ
+606 
-611 LAAVDLSCRRLL
+611 
-623 RLLGTAA
+623 
-630 SPGDGD
+630 
-636 LAADCRDPL
+636 
-645 LAAVVFHT
+645 
-653 LEEVQLSLEETAYR
+653 
-667 GAFLGLIRKTCELVC
+667 
-682 YVHVHGRLPNHPPAF
+682 
-697 SEESPCYGENMDW
+697 
-710 EVITDNYFT
+710 
-719 FLSNFLKSP
+719 
-728 AASISRVLNST
+728 
-739 KELLMMEKKLH
+739 MEKKLH

-2318 FHKDIVAEMSF
+2318 FHKDIVAEM
-2329 VPKDK
+2329 
-2334 YLEILTLDQFLTT
+2334 
-2347 SKEDCLMSIFLSLK
+2347 
-2361 ETLNRLI
+2361 R
-2368 KSSFILDNGEFYFDK
+2368 
-2383 GRGAKFMRDLFNALL
+2383 
-2398 RETPG
+2398 
-2403 ENKTENNSEF
+2403 
-2413 LAVVSRLLFHM
+2413 
-2424 NSSEDLLQLSHDLR
+2424 
-2438 SALRLVR
+2438 
-2445 EASRELARLMD
+2445 
-2456 ELVTSPLQGFRDSC
+2456 
-2470 PTLRGVILANLT
+2470 
-2482 GLLPFANNPFPLR
+2482 
-2495 NRATLEIT
+2495 
-2503 ERLLG
+2503 
-2508 VISGAGGESGAPGP
+2508 
-2522 LLEMSDTLTMLV
+2522 
-2534 RDIADMSHLAASV
+2534 
-2547 TSAVELVGR
+2547 
-2556 AQKVA
+2556 
-2561 RKMATMS
+2561 
-2568 ETHSISNTSDTMKF
+2568 
-2582 FDSLYSILQQRVR
+2582 
-2595 NIVNELTALQNVD
+2595 
-2608 RFTSENINDLLTPFI
+2608 
-2623 DLAFGMIGVKPS
+2623 
-2635 ISQDADVVNT
+2635 
-2645 SSSTFSYVNQSKD
+2645 
-2658 FSDTLKEIVEFL
+2658 
-2670 TSVKSHLGTMEHLTA
+2670 
-2685 AFSNGTRI
+2685 
-2693 SAMGSVNLWEEILD
+2693 
-2707 CLDPINNI
+2707 
-2715 INQIDFLHPK
+2715 
-2725 PLPTRSYPQ
+2725 
-2734 DTKWERTREVILFFN
+2734 
-2749 EMFSQD
+2749 
-2755 STEIGTYLRTVIGRT
+2755 
-2770 LEALRNDLEKDDWSI
+2770 
-2785 FNLSLTFAQHPD
+2785 
-2797 HLLKAIETA
+2797 
-2806 GEASGGRDDASGALF
+2806 
-2821 SNFSLIQDVTHQQL
+2821 
-2835 EEAVQVLLRRMAF
+2835 
-2848 VGEELPL
+2848 
-2855 NDSQWINSMRTV
+2855 
-2867 FQPIFESFMNAATRE
+2867 
-2882 KITVG
+2882 
-2887 KEETVP
+2887 
-2893 MPDFPYLLEPLSG
+2893 
-2906 FEKYLKG
+2906 
-2913 LIELVDY
+2913 
-2920 WQDVPLMDQSVA
+2920 
-2932 VCQVFQQLRK
+2932 
-2942 PPGAVETLQKATA
+2942 
-2955 LALRVLIIIAD
+2955 
-2966 NPSLTRDVLCAAL
+2966 
-2979 SCKQDGTRRLLVP
+2979 
-2992 VLRVAAWGLD
+2992 
-3002 HYEEIQTMW
+3002 
-3011 SSPPR
+3011 
-3016 LSCESLGRN
+3016 
-3025 LSTSLRRLRGGLEPA
+3025 
-3040 AGRGCECPSPL
+3040 
-3051 LAAQRLVPTLAH
+3051 
-3063 GFQRAWRA
+3063 
-3071 RLPGLTFLS
+3071 
-3080 NVTAAEDVKVKDLM
+3080 
-3094 QDTSRLT
+3094 
-3101 GELRSS
+3101 
-3107 IHISDDTIHRI
+3107 
-3118 LEAGVS
+3118 
-3124 GLQLLPGA
+3124 
-3132 LALALSGRCDADILR
+3132 
-3147 PLLAFP
+3147 
-3153 EDPTS
+3153 
-3158 AQAARELCGLPGPRA
+3158 
-3173 YALVVSLTQNLDLR
+3173 
-3187 RLIYKVLMPLE
+3187 
-3198 VRRALGAL
+3198 
-3206 LDVVSRLSQLLP
+3206 
-3218 KAGHILEQ
+3218 
-3226 LPEFLR
+3226 
-3232 TYKVTTLLDVPD
+3232 
-3244 VPDFDQ
+3244 
-3250 APQQGR
+3250 
-3256 GGSTAFGSFQFVV
+3256 
-3269 KQVCQEPAS
+3269 
-3278 LFSGSNSFM
+3278 
-3287 NLPQV
+3287 
-3292 TELLGGDKEKFNIP
+3292 
-3306 EDATPF
+3306 
-3312 CLNLYQEILQSP
+3312 
-3324 NGALVWSF
+3324 
-3332 LKPILHGKI
+3332 
-3341 LYTPNTPE
+3341 
-3349 INKVIQ
+3349 
-3355 KANHTF
+3355 
-3361 HFVDKLT
+3361 
-3368 TLAETLLKIS
+3368 
-3378 SIFQSGGSG
+3378 
-3387 QMLSQLQEALRNKF
+3387 
-3401 VRSFVESQLHLDL
+3401 
-3414 DALSGKL
+3414 
-3421 QTYGGELDKV
+3421 
-3431 FARGGAGRIRFLG
+3431 
-3444 RVLVNLSSCVALN
+3444 
-3457 RFQALESVASL
+3457 
-3468 EAKAQEL
+3468 
-3475 MRHNN
+3475 
-3480 FLASI
+3480 
-3485 IFNSSLADRDQGT
+3485 
-3498 RPVRLPPHITY
+3498 
-3509 TIRTSI
+3509 
-3515 LYSMRTDLVKNPLWK
+3515 
-3530 FHPQNLPADGFKYN
+3530 
-3544 YIFVPLQDMIE
+3544 
-3555 RAIIL
+3555 
-3560 VQTGREAVEPAV
+3560 
-3572 QTQAIPYPCHTRD
+3572 
-3585 LFLNNVGFFF
+3585 
-3595 PLIMMLT
+3595 
-3602 WMVSVASMVR
+3602 
-3612 RLVYERQTQIE
+3612 
-3623 EYMRMMGVH
+3623 
-3632 STVLFLAWFLEN
+3632 
-3644 VATLALSSAAL
+3644 
-3655 AVILKV
+3655 
-3661 SGIFAH
+3661 
-3667 SNACIVF
+3667 
-3674 LFLLDF
+3674 
-3680 GVSVV
+3680 
-3685 MLSYLLGAFFS
+3685 
-3696 RANTA
+3696 
-3701 ALWASLVYMISFLP
+3701 
-3715 YIVLLV
+3715 
-3721 LRNQLSVI
+3721 
-3729 VQMFLCLLSTTAFG
+3729 
-3743 QGVFFVTFLE
+3743 
-3753 GQEAGVQWDNL
+3753 
-3764 SQPPEQMGMTFGWV
+3764 
-3778 CWMILFDSGLYFV
+3778 
-3791 CGWYLNNLVP
+3791 
-3801 GAFGLRKPW
+3801 
-3810 YFPFTASYWKSLC
+3810 
-3823 GLAAGGRRAPGPD
+3823 
-3836 LSFPHED
+3836 
-3843 SDREGSSR
+3843 
-3851 HDGAGAA
+3851 
-3858 GGGPP
+3858 
-3863 GVALVSVTKEYE
+3863 
-3875 PHKAAIRDLSITFH
+3875 
-3889 SDQITALLGTNGA
+3889 
-3902 GKTTV
+3902 
-3907 ISVLTGLHPPT
+3907 
-3918 SGAVLVHGRSL
+3918 
-3929 HTDLAAI
+3929 
-3936 RRELGVCPQRDVL
+3936 
-3949 LDNLTVL
+3949 
-3956 EHLRLFAAIKAPHWT
+3956 
-3971 QRTLRRE
+3971 
-3978 VNRTLED
+3978 
-3985 VELTRHQHTQTRVL
+3985 
-3999 SGGMKRKLSIGLAFL
+3999 
-4014 GASRTV
+4014 
-4020 VLDEPTSGVDP
+4020 
-4031 CSRRGIWDIL
+4031 
-4041 LKHRKGRTVIFTTH
+4041 
-4055 HLDEAEALSDRVA
+4055 
-4068 VLQQGR
+4068 
-4074 LRFCGPPSCLTEAY
+4074 
-4088 GQGLLLTLTKQPS
+4088 
-4101 VLGADDSQDLA
+4101 
-4112 RATALIQSH
+4112 
-4121 VPHAFLRDSRPGEL
+4121 
-4135 VYGLPRDTD
+4135 
-4144 RARFGALFRALEH
+4144 
-4157 NLPCLRLT
+4157 
-4165 GFGISDTTLE
+4165 
-4175 EVFLTL
+4175 
-4181 LQGSKKPSAA
+4181 
-4191 ERARWDQRPP
+4191 
-4201 ERARGSCGAPAGTPL
+4201 
-4216 AQAAALLVKRLRH
+4216 
-4229 TRRAWKGA
+4229 
-4237 VSNLLLPV
+4237 
-4245 LFVAL
+4245 
-4250 AMGLFMV
+4250 
-4257 RPLATDYPPL
+4257 
-4267 ELAPGRSEGA
+4267 
-4277 EAYFFSS
+4277 
-4284 GSDGQELAQVLLRK
+4284 
-4298 FGDQDLLCG
+4298 
-4307 GLNPDPMNASCWRL
+4307 
-4321 DPPSAPRARDSC
+4321 
-4333 GCPCA
+4333 
-4338 NTSAGAPYLTDRLG
+4338 
-4352 HTLLN
+4352 
-4357 LSAFPLEEYLLLPAA
+4357 
-4372 KPRLGGW
+4372 
-4379 TFGARIPAQDAD
+4379 
-4391 PDASQPDTVAKVWY
+4391 
-4405 NQKGF
+4405 
-4410 HALPSYLNH
+4410 
-4419 LNNLILWRHVPAAED
+4419 
-4434 WRRYG
+4434 
-4439 ITLFSHPYGGALLN
+4439 
-4453 EDKILESIRQCG
+4453 
-4465 VALCIVLGCA
+4465 
-4475 VLTAALGSSVV
+4475 
-4486 HDRATSALRLQR
+4486 
-4498 ISGLGHATYWLANFL
+4498 
-4513 FDGVFYLVSVSLCVA
+4513 
-4528 VIVAFQLPAFTVR
+4528 
-4541 QNLAATALLLAL
+4541 
-4553 FGYATLPW
+4553 
-4561 MYLMS
+4561 
-4566 RIFSSSDV
+4566 
-4574 AFISFVSL
+4574 
-4582 NFIFGLCT
+4582 
-4590 MLMTIM
+4590 
-4596 PRLLAMV
+4596 
-4603 SRAQNLQKIYDVLK
+4603 
-4617 WVFTVLPQFCLGQGL
+4617 
-4632 IELCYN
+4632 
-4638 QIRYDLTHGFGIDS
+4638 
-4652 YMSPFQMDFL
+4652 
-4662 GWIFVQLAAHGTV
+4662 
-4675 LLLLRASLQWD
+4675 
-4686 RLPRPRGHSAIQG
+4686 
-4699 TVTPSKDIDVE
+4699 
-4710 KEQIRVLKGKTSEDL
+4710 
-4725 LVLCNLS
+4725 
-4732 KSYGSFRRTTAVCDI
+4732 
-4747 SLGLRRGECFGLLG
+4747 
-4761 PNGAGKSSTFKM
+4761 
-4773 LNGDCPPTS
+4773 
-4782 GHAVIRTPA
+4782 
-4791 GELLDL
+4791 
-4797 GAAGAAGL
+4797 
-4805 RIGYCP
+4805 
-4811 QQDALDELLTGWE
+4811 
-4824 HLDYYCRLRGVP
+4824 
-4836 SPSIPQ
+4836 
-4842 VAGDLVERLGLE
+4842 
-4854 AHVDQLVATYSGG
+4854 
-4867 TRRKLST
+4867 
-4874 ALALLGSP
+4874 
-4882 DLLLLDEPS
+4882 
-4891 SGMDPCSKRHLWRT
+4891 
-4905 ITQEA
+4905 
-4910 RRGCAVVLTSHSM
+4910 
-4923 EECEALCTRL
+4923 
-4933 AIMVN
+4933 
-4938 GSFRCLGSPQ
+4938 
-4948 HLKNRFGDGYTVRIW
+4948 
-4963 LCQETHAHSAISDCL
+4963 
-4978 KLHFPGIQFKGQH
+4978 
-4991 LNLLEYHL
+4991 
-4999 PKQWECLA
+4999 
-5007 DLFQVLENQK
+5007 
-5017 TFLNIKHY
+5017 
-5025 SISQTTLEQVF
+5025 
-5036 IKFATEQR
+5036 
-5044 EPSQST
+5044 
-5050 PATPPDSYQPHRL
+5050 
-5063 PI
+5063 

>member
-1 MGPAGRQ
+1 MGPVGRQ

-88 PAPSEGP
+88 TAPAEGP
-95 RSSSRFGATAGRRE
+95 R
-109 KVNDL
+109 
-114 AFLEEMQ
+114 
-121 DLAEGIYEILDRAKI
+121 
-136 LRELWAGGSKDADSS
+136 
-151 HGSSLIAMDLNKT
+151 
-164 EEVILR
+164 
-170 LEKLHQQPHIW
+170 
-181 DFLRLLPRLQ
+181 RLLR
-191 ANDVC
+191 
-196 AEDYIRGGVHLLHAA
+196 
-211 STSLATLEDLDW
+211 
-223 LPLNHTFSTVSENV
+223 
-237 LNVTIWML
+237 
-245 TFLQEHGVA
+245 
-254 TTEAGDSPS
+254 
-263 LQKLLWGP
+263 
-271 RMAQADL
+271 
-278 KPRFGFDEAH
+278 
-288 AEQILNYSAEL
+288 
-299 QEVLGRWR
+299 
-307 QVPAGVPRGLEALGR
+307 
-322 RQGAG
+322 
-327 ALHAVPLVLGDSV
+327 
-340 AAAGPGG
+340 
-347 NHSAPNTIGMLER
+347 
-360 VLLRGAGGVAPAT
+360 
-373 SAHVQTAVSWVDASP
+373 
-388 AAAGVMGAAV
+388 
-398 VRSQLRP
+398 
-405 PGRHLPRPLDSCPLL
+405 
-420 ASPGASFLALGVIV
+420 
-434 DGSCPTPSTSLARA
+434 
-448 PPVRLVSHITASNR
+448 
-462 KTEQVSLWLLH
+462 
-473 LQKLEDVLRDLP
+473 LQKLEDVSRDLPP

-491 RPLALSP
+491 RLLALP
-498 ALGNAIA
+498 AVLGNAIA

-536 SLLREQEQG
+536 SPLREREQG
-545 RLHASVSGRA
+545 CLHASVSGRA
-555 ALPCPRGFSDETS
+555 ALPCPRGFSNETS

-585 EVITGRTDMPVSV
+585 EVITGRTDTPVSV

-611 LAAVDLSCRRLL
+611 LAAAALSCRRLL
-623 RLLGTAA
+623 RLLGPAA
-630 SPGDGD
+630 SPGDSD
-636 LAADCRDPL
+636 LAADCRDRL
-645 LAAVVFHT
+645 LSAVVFHT

-667 GAFLGLIRKTCELVC
+667 GAFLGLIRKTCDLLC

-719 FLSNFLKSP
+719 FLGNFLKSP

-739 KELLMMEKKLH
+739 KGLLMMEKKLH
-750 PLEDEQIDYFLSFV
+750 SLEDEQIDYFLSFV

-770 LPDPFDS
+770 LPDPLDS

-800 INRLQSL
+800 INRLRSL
-807 KRDPS
+807 KKDPS

-908 PQSPAVEMDFVHV
+908 PQSPAVEMDFVRV

-1006 STESLLS
+1006 STEPLLS

-1055 YCQQLLSSF
+1055 YCQQLLSIF

-1128 LDNKNISSVDYST
+1128 LDNKNIPTVDYST
-1141 ERGSSFILPWTQI
+1141 DRGSSFVLPWTQI

-1212 LESDVKISESCLGIF
+1212 LESDVKISESCQGIL
-1227 PTHHPARLILDLFK
+1227 PTHRPARLILDLFK

-1276 PGQVGKSVF
+1276 PGQVGKSLF
-1285 TMETALHQLKTF
+1285 TVETALHQLKTL

-1307 FYSLLDVFMELST
+1307 FYSLLDVFMELGT

-1338 NDVTDYGVKFES
+1338 NNVTDYGVKFES
-1350 VLTQLRETMLLL
+1350 VFTQLRETMLLL

-1490 LKNVTDFLNAM
+1490 LKNVTDFLSAM

-1521 NGSTNQ
+1521 NDSTNQ

-1582 QKLMKEISSNILE
+1582 QKLMKEVSGNILE

-1604 FLNIFATSPKEKDVN
+1604 FLNMFATSPKEKDVK

-1696 LKKMDIDLLVN
+1696 LKKTDIDLLVD

-1795 LKDVYNFTLL
+1795 LRDVYNFTLL

-1829 ELISEKPEILS
+1829 ELISEKPELLS
-1840 AALTCLPVIWC
+1840 EALSCLPVIWC
-1851 WNHTASGFQPSLKLD
+1851 WDHTASGFRQSPRLD

-1956 SENQSNDS
+1956 SENQRNDS

-1988 NFTKIQ
+1988 NFTKIP

-2049 PPFMTFLD
+2049 PPFVTFLD
-2057 VNLTGSS
+2057 ANLTGSS
-2064 SEASSS
+2064 LEASSG
-2070 FTKKREAAYN
+2070 FTKKREASYN
-2080 SSYFEKLRLEL
+2080 SSYFEELRLEL

-2130 AHFFESLGSSLKTSE
+2130 AHFFESLGSSSLKTSE
-2145 ITEDFLSVIKNW
+2145 IAEDFLSVVKNW

-2179 GSSPDDLALLIKDI
+2179 GSSPDDLALWTKDI

-2262 MNFIKLTLNQTLSEN
+2262 MNFIKLALNQTPSEN

-2334 YLEILTLDQFLTT
+2334 HLEILTLDQFLTT
-2347 SKEDCLMSIFLSLK
+2347 SKEDRLMSIFSSLK

-2403 ENKTENNSEF
+2403 ENKPENNSEF
-2413 LAVVSRLLFHM
+2413 LGVVSRLLFHM

-2445 EASRELARLMD
+2445 EASTELARLMD

-2503 ERLLG
+2503 EGLLG

-2568 ETHSISNTSDTMKF
+2568 ETHSISNTSDTVKF

-2595 NIVNELTALQNVD
+2595 NIVNESTALQNVD

-2623 DLAFGMIGVKPS
+2623 DLAFGMIGVKPY

-2658 FSDTLKEIVEFL
+2658 FSDILKEIVEFL
-2670 TSVKSHLGTMEHLTA
+2670 TSVKSHLGTMEHLMA

-2715 INQIDFLHPK
+2715 LNQIEFLHPK
-2725 PLPTRSYPQ
+2725 PLRTRSYPQ
-2734 DTKWERTREVILFFN
+2734 DTKWERTWAVIMFFN

-2770 LEALRNDLEKDDWSI
+2770 LEALRSDLENDNWSI
-2785 FNLSLTFAQHPD
+2785 FNLSLAFAQHPD
-2797 HLLKAIETA
+2797 HLLKAIETP

-2848 VGEELPL
+2848 VGEDLPL

-2867 FQPIFESFMNAATRE
+2867 FQPISESFVNAATGK
-2882 KITVG
+2882 KITEG

-2893 MPDFPYLLEPLSG
+2893 MPDFPYILEPLSG

-2966 NPSLTRDVLCAAL
+2966 NPSLTRDVVCAAL

-2992 VLRVAAWGLD
+2992 VLRAAAWGLD
-3002 HYEEIQTMW
+3002 HYEEIRTMW
-3011 SSPPR
+3011 SSPLR

-3025 LSTSLRRLRGGLEPA
+3025 LSASLRRLRGGLEPA

-3051 LAAQRLVPTLAH
+3051 LTAQRLVPTLAH

-3071 RLPGLTFLS
+3071 RHPGLTFLS

-3107 IHISDDTIHRI
+3107 VRVSDDTIHRI

-3124 GLQLLPGA
+3124 GPQVLPGA
-3132 LALALSGRCDADILR
+3132 LALALSGRCDADVLR

-3153 EDPTS
+3153 EEPTS
-3158 AQAARELCGLPGPRA
+3158 VRAARELCALPGPRA

-3218 KAGHILEQ
+3218 KAGHVLEQ

-3256 GGSTAFGSFQFVV
+3256 GGSAAFGSFQFVV

-3287 NLPQV
+3287 NLPRV

-3368 TLAETLLKIS
+3368 ILAETLLKIS
-3378 SIFQSGGSG
+3378 SIFQSSGSG

-3401 VRSFVESQLHLDL
+3401 VRSFVESQLHVDL

-3431 FARGGAGRIRFLG
+3431 FAHGGAGRIRFLG

-3468 EAKAQEL
+3468 ESKAQEL

-3485 IFNSSLADRDQGT
+3485 IFNSSLADRDRGT

-3509 TIRTSI
+3509 TIRTSV

-3612 RLVYERQTQIE
+3612 RLVYERQIQIE

-3632 STVLFLAWFLEN
+3632 PTVLFLAWFLEN

-3655 AVILKV
+3655 AVILKA

-3721 LRNQLSVI
+3721 LRNQLSVV

-3764 SQPPEQMGMTFGWV
+3764 SQPPEQTGMTFGWV

-3836 LSFPHED
+3836 LSLPHED
-3843 SDREGSSR
+3843 SDREGSLR
-3851 HDGAGAA
+3851 HNGAGAA

-3875 PHKAAIRDLSITFH
+3875 PHKAAVRDLSVTFH

-3907 ISVLTGLHPPT
+3907 ISVLTGLLPPT

-3971 QRTLRRE
+3971 RRMLRRE

-4041 LKHRKGRTVIFTTH
+4041 LKHRRGRTVIFTTH

-4101 VLGADDSQDLA
+4101 VLGADDPQDLA
-4112 RATALIQSH
+4112 WATALIQSH
-4121 VPHAFLRDSRPGEL
+4121 VPDAFLRDSRRGEL
-4135 VYGLPRDTD
+4135 VYGLPRDAD

-4157 NLPCLRLT
+4157 NLPRLRLT

-4175 EVFLTL
+4175 EVFLML

-4191 ERARWDQRPP
+4191 ERARRDQRPP
-4201 ERARGSCGAPAGTPL
+4201 ERARGSCKYAALLCAGNVGSGVVSPQREGLGGTEEEASREASLQAAPRLDSQTPERDVNVCVQAARTAWCAAPCSRGASCALPAAPAPQRIRGAGLRCRGRAADPGSRAHSSSSGKTNSLREPEAQGAGLWSWNCTCCTRPRVPAPSARPPPRYSARRSCTVSDSSDEWDQGTSRTSHRVVLVAAGTPPGQGGAPGHDLEHPQEDVRGDSELHPPRAPVPPAAGPSGAGGWGCGCRQATGSGAPAGTPV

-4237 VSNLLLPV
+4237 VSDLLLPV

-4267 ELAPGRSEGA
+4267 ELAPGRSDGA

-4307 GLNPDPMNASCWRL
+4307 GLNPDPHAMTGRAEGPGIRLGPEDEGVLRGLTAWRAARE
-4321 DPPSAPRARDSC
+4321 DPGAAVGKQC
-4333 GCPCA
+4333 V
-4338 NTSAGAPYLTDRLG
+4338 NTSAGAPYLTDHLG

-4391 PDASQPDTVAKVWY
+4391 PDASQPDAVAKVWY

-4410 HALPSYLNH
+4410 HSLPSYLNH

-4439 ITLFSHPYGGALLN
+4439 IALFSHPYGGALLN

-4486 HDRATSALRLQR
+4486 HDRATGALRLQR

-4528 VIVAFQLPAFTVR
+4528 VIVAFQLPAFTFR

-4617 WVFTVLPQFCLGQGL
+4617 WAFTVLPQFCLGQGL

-4638 QIRYDLTHGFGIDS
+4638 QIRYDLAHGFGIDS
-4652 YMSPFQMDFL
+4652 YVSPFQMDFL
-4662 GWIFVQLAAHGTV
+4662 GWIFVQLAAQGTV

-4686 RLPRPRGHSAIQG
+4686 RLPRPRGRSAIQG
-4699 TVTPSKDIDVE
+4699 TVTPSKDVDVE

-4732 KSYGSFRRTTAVCDI
+4732 KSYRSFFRRTTAVRNI
-4747 SLGLRRGECFGLLG
+4747 SLGVRRGECFGLLG

-4797 GAAGAAGL
+4797 GAAGAVGL

-4854 AHVDQLVATYSGG
+4854 AHVHQLVATYSGG

-4874 ALALLGSP
+4874 ALALLGAP

-4938 GSFRCLGSPQ
+4938 GSLRCLGSPQ

-4963 LCQETHAHSAISDCL
+4963 LCQETHAHGAISDCL

-5007 DLFQVLENQK
+5007 DLFRVLENHK

-5036 IKFATEQR
+5036 IKFAAEQR

-5050 PATPPDSYQPHRL
+5050 PAAPPDSYQHHHL

>member
-1 MGPAGRQ
+1 
-8 FGALLWKNWLCRV
+8 
-21 RQPVLSLAEFFWPC
+21 
-35 ILFMI
+35 MI

-88 PAPSEGP
+88 PA
-95 RSSSRFGATAGRRE
+95 SSRFGATAGRRE

-196 AEDYIRGGVHLLHAA
+196 AEDYIRGGVHL
-211 STSLATLEDLDW
+211 SLATLEDLDW

-254 TTEAGDSPS
+254 TTGMYSPS

-299 QEVLGRWR
+299 QEVGTR
-307 QVPAGVPRGLEALGR
+307 
-322 RQGAG
+322 
-327 ALHAVPLVLGDSV
+327 
-340 AAAGPGG
+340 
-347 NHSAPNTIGMLER
+347 
-360 VLLRGAGGVAPAT
+360 
-373 SAHVQTAVSWVDASP
+373 DASP
-388 AAAGVMGAAV
+388 ALLGCPLPPPSLPPPSSSSWGHTEPLGRGGRCSSWGGSRTAW
-398 VRSQLRP
+398 P
-405 PGRHLPRPLDSCPLL
+405 PGRGLRTSPLGSSGAAAVPACFPPSRPRLQGCSW
-420 ASPGASFLALGVIV
+420 AAGWASFWNLPDSSVAADSPVPGRPPTTHKSASETVVSCAL
-434 DGSCPTPSTSLARA
+434 R
-448 PPVRLVSHITASNR
+448 
-462 KTEQVSLWLLH
+462 LLH

-513 ALACLEAAASGGGP
+513 EASPRHPAWLP
-527 GGQEQPGEE
+527 GSQ
-536 SLLREQEQG
+536 R
-545 RLHASVSGRA
+545 VSS
-555 ALPCPRGFSDETS
+555 P
-568 VLNKLLRSAED
+568 VK
-579 AGHLLQ
+579 GHLLQ

-2992 VLRVAAWGLD
+2992 VLRVA
-3002 HYEEIQTMW
+3002 EIQTMW

-3040 AGRGCECPSPL
+3040 AGRGCESSPRAGDPSQ
-3051 LAAQRLVPTLAH
+3051 AAPGTLV
-3063 GFQRAWRA
+3063 
-3071 RLPGLTFLS
+3071 
-3080 NVTAAEDVKVKDLM
+3080 VTAAGTLIMTGSPPFDAFSDVKVKDLM

-3124 GLQLLPGA
+3124 GLQVLPGA

-3250 APQQGR
+3250 QGR

-3355 KANHTF
+3355 KVSLGVLGWLRWLRSWDGALHW
-3361 HFVDKLT
+3361 
-3368 TLAETLLKIS
+3368 
-3378 SIFQSGGSG
+3378 
-3387 QMLSQLQEALRNKF
+3387 EALRNKF

-4191 ERARWDQRPP
+4191 ERARLPVP
-4201 ERARGSCGAPAGTPL
+4201 VSAGGAPAGTPL

-4307 GLNPDPMNASCWRL
+4307 GLNPDP
-4321 DPPSAPRARDSC
+4321 
-4333 GCPCA
+4333 
-4338 NTSAGAPYLTDRLG
+4338 AGAPYLTDRLG

-4475 VLTAALGSSVV
+4475 VLTAALGSFVV

-4652 YMSPFQMDFL
+4652 YVSPFQMDFL

-4782 GHAVIRTPA
+4782 GHAVIRTP
-4791 GELLDL
+4791 LLDL

-4978 KLHFPGIQFKGQH
+4978 KLHFPGIQFKVDRGSVFTS
-4991 LNLLEYHL
+4991 LWGNRVSAFVLSCVL
-4999 PKQWECLA
+4999 PRAVTRCCLSWA
-5007 DLFQVLENQK
+5007 
-5017 TFLNIKHY
+5017 
-5025 SISQTTLEQVF
+5025 
-5036 IKFATEQR
+5036 
-5044 EPSQST
+5044 
-5050 PATPPDSYQPHRL
+5050 
-5063 PI
+5063 